1 MSRRLTEERFSI
13 ACANASTKIKGLSTG
28 RRSLMSKTK
37 RVIQTMITEERI
49 VDAKKETKELIQN
62 QYLCDI
68 YDELTMIITRLS
80 LQSKRLPE
88 EMTVPAD
95 LLEDISTVLYFEGRI
110 ETIKE
115 LTDMRK
121 LLIGQFG
128 PTCTANAEAYANK
141 KLKQKYVKM
150 NTVEDRVVDIL
161 LKSLDPKNKP
171 AQSNTEKTEQST
183 QQGDYSRFASMNND
197 SKFPDM
203 NGPSNRFPSMD
214 GDSNK
219 FPSMGQP
226 QQQSMFPSMNQQP
239 QQQNMFPS
247 MGQQQQPQQNMFPS
261 MGQQQQPQQNMFPSM
276 NQQPQQQNMFPSMGQ
291 QQKQSMFPSMNQQPP
306 QQNMFPSM
314 NQQQQ
319 GMFPSMGQQQTQ
331 SNGTFAVIPDGPMP
345 SAGKPSDD
353 ELFARMAALHDN

>member
-261 MGQQQQPQQNMFPSM
+261 MGQQQ
-276 NQQPQQQNMFPSMGQ
+276 
-291 QQKQSMFPSMNQQPP
+291 KQSMFPSMNQQPP